1 MIEYLAAGLLFLFG
15 TVSAARSI
23 REPSADEN
31 GGDRLL
37 FAVHD
42 AAKALFWLALGG
54 FFLAYRLTD
63 GAPEMRWLLLV
74 PIAMAGI
81 RLLAAS
87 VLSRR

>member
-1 MIEYLAAGLLFLFG
+1 M
-15 TVSAARSI
+15 RSI
-23 REPSADEN
+23 REPSADEK
-31 GGDRLL
+31 GGDRFL

-42 AAKALFWLALGG
+42 AAKALFWFALGG

-87 VLSRR
+87 MLSRHGE